1 MLALLPEERA
11 GRISTSNAGAIS
23 FHATLSWPPGEE
35 MPVWSIFDE
44 PTPGVRFYSLVQT
57 DNLESATREIS
68 CEIRALHPA
77 ELTGA
82 LDAVLRSVTAHAA
95 LSEAVLTTRAVRL
108 AQPHEGTPYALRSAG
123 TAGLGLWPARKLG
136 TLLGASPRRRH
147 LGRDSGLGRDVK
159 TISPVALRLVADAVR
174 SPASFRV
181 TFQRQ
186 CAADT

>member
-1 MLALLPEERA
+1 VPLETGRHVLALLSEEPA

-23 FHATLSWPPGEE
+23 FRATLSWPPGEG
-35 MPVWSIFDE
+35 MTVGSIFDV

-82 LDAVLRSVTAHAA
+82 LNAVLRSVTAHAA

-108 AQPHEGTPYALRSAG
+108 AQPSEVHPMLAEALAQQVSDSCRTPTGGGCGWIAS
-123 TAGLGLWPARKLG
+123 
-136 TLLGASPRRRH
+136 LLQGNLSEAMRGGH
-147 LGRDSGLGRDVK
+147 LERDS
-159 TISPVALRLVADAVR
+159 
-174 SPASFRV
+174 
-181 TFQRQ
+181 
-186 CAADT
+186 

>member
-1 MLALLPEERA
+1 MPLETGRHVLALLPEERA

-35 MPVWSIFDE
+35 MPVWSIFEE

-108 AQPHEGTPYALRSAG
+108 AQPSEVHPMLAEALARQVSDFGLRVSSGPSWVPAPGADISVGTRGSGEMLKRF
-123 TAGLGLWPARKLG
+123 
-136 TLLGASPRRRH
+136 LLSHSDWWRMRLDRQPP
-147 LGRDSGLGRDVK
+147 SG
-159 TISPVALRLVADAVR
+159 
-174 SPASFRV
+174 
-181 TFQRQ
+181 
-186 CAADT
+186 